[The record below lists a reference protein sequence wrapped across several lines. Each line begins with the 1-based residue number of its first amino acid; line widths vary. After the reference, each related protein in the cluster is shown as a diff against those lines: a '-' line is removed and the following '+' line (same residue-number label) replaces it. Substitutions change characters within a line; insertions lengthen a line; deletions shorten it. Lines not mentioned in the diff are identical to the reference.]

1 MIIEIEGCD
10 GVGKTTVAK
19 LLAEKIGAQ
28 YLKFPD
34 RTTPTGKVI
43 DTMLRGGG
51 WLGEKTYL
59 DMEPT
64 TYQALNVVNRLE
76 HFGTLDRCHQNQ
88 ALHLVCDR
96 YIQSA
101 FVYGGQDNVN
111 PEWLADL
118 MLCFPPPDL
127 HVLLWVDPET
137 LDAERLAGRD
147 REVYESRGVKGLVSQ
162 SIRFMQIWAQHESDP
177 RWVKYNSNERSANTI
192 AEMVI
197 SDLDYIK
204 GGM

>member
-1 MIIEIEGCD
+1 MVVEIEGCD

-19 LLAEKIGAQ
+19 LLAEKIVAQ

-34 RTTPTGKVI
+34 RTTPTGRVLGDMLTSKVPH
-43 DTMLRGGG
+43 DPVTFQSLC
-51 WLGEKTYL
+51 
-59 DMEPT
+59 
-64 TYQALNVVNRLE
+64 VVNRLE
-76 HFGTLDRCHQNQ
+76 HFETLDRCHQNQ
-88 ALHLVCDR
+88 VLHLVCDR

-162 SIRFMQIWAQHESDP
+162 SVRFMGIWAQHESDP
-177 RWVKYNSNERSANTI
+177 RWVKYNTAERSANTI
-192 AEMVI
+192 AEMVH

-204 GGM
+204 GER

>member
-1 MIIEIEGCD
+1 MIVEIEGCD

-19 LLAEKIGAQ
+19 LLAAKLGSQ

-34 RTTPTGKVI
+34 RTTPTGHVLGDMLTHKVPH
-43 DTMLRGGG
+43 DPVTFQSLC
-51 WLGEKTYL
+51 
-59 DMEPT
+59 
-64 TYQALNVVNRLE
+64 VVNRLE

-88 ALHLVCDR
+88 VLHLVCDR

-118 MLCFPPPDL
+118 MLCFPAPDL

-162 SIRFMQIWAQHESDP
+162 SIRFMQIWAQRESDP
-177 RWVKYNSNERSANTI
+177 RWVKYNTAERSANTI
-192 AEMVI
+192 AEMVR

-204 GGM
+204 EVK